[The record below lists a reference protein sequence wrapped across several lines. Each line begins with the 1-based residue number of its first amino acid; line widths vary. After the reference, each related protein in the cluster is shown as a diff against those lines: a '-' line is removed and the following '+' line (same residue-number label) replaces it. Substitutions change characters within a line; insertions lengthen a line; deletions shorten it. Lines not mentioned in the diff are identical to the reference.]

1 MIHLKA
7 DEKGRMKFPGNWIE
21 IEKKML
27 SEVIQAQNENHSRF
41 SLKCGLSPFMA
52 YIFVFLLECWKWIGK

>member
-1 MIHLKA
+1 MSLNRRMHYFKEKKNKQKHVIHLKA

-27 SEVIQAQNENHSRF
+27 SEVIQAQKDKYYIY
-41 SLKCGLSPFMA
+41 SL
-52 YIFVFLLECWKWIGK
+52 ITRN

>member
-27 SEVIQAQNENHSRF
+27 SEVIQAQKDKYYIY
-41 SLKCGLSPFMA
+41 SL
-52 YIFVFLLECWKWIGK
+52 ITRN